1 MPMNR
6 QAKES
11 AVEDLS
17 DKLSRAKAA
26 LVASYQGL
34 DVAAVNEI
42 RREFRA
48 AGIEYK
54 VVKNTLMKRALA
66 GRSIEALGAA
76 FVGPT
81 AVAFRFDYEAGRLG
95 KVAKELLKK
104 FDKLQIKA
112 GYVEDDVLTGKNVV
126 DTMAALPTL
135 DEARAQL
142 LGLVN
147 APAAKLLA
155 QLNAPGSH
163 LVGVVKAKQQ
173 KDEKGEAV

>member
-17 DKLSRAKAA
+17 DKLSRAKSA
-26 LVASYQGL
+26 LVASFQGL
-34 DVAAVNEI
+34 TVADVHEI
-42 RREFRA
+42 RGAFRA
-48 AGIEYK
+48 IGVEYK
-54 VVKNTLMKRALA
+54 VVKNTLMKRALT

-81 AVAFRFDYEAGRLG
+81 AVALKFDDEAGRLG
-95 KVAKELLKK
+95 KVAKELTKK
-104 FDKLQIKA
+104 FEKLQIKA
-112 GYVEDDVLTGKNVV
+112 GFVEDDVLSGANVV

-142 LGLVN
+142 LGLFN

-155 QLNAPGSH
+155 QINAPGSN
-163 LVGVVKAKQQ
+163 LVGVVQAKKQ
-173 KDEKGEAV
+173 KDEKGEAA